1 MTRIDNTDESRCPRP
16 REATRSTRGCQQVSK
31 ISRQP
36 HSFFDPLTSHFMIF
50 RKQSSVVFP
59 LISSRS
65 LWIFFTLFLATSSL
79 YSESLPA
86 TKNEAPWRDA
96 SVFLF
101 NDAYSGFT
109 KSQESSEPMNRL
121 GKAAT
126 LLNTQPRTTE
136 NIAAAR
142 EILLDLSK
150 NQPQNSTLG
159 NLSQFL
165 LARIDENYLTPPQ
178 NDEAKS
184 RYLEIVKSK
193 TGVPLLELSAS
204 RLVAL
209 TTFAS
214 DKASDNL
221 AALST
226 LEPLANFLSTPEG
239 IREFHLA
246 MGLAILENEGDP
258 NLILDHLI
266 KAETIGFRRKEN
278 VIQNWLVIG
287 RLGEKI
293 GNKNLAAKYYQKFI
307 DHFPND
313 PKTFGIK
320 HRLTSLTQNGTN

>member
-1 MTRIDNTDESRCPRP
+1 
-16 REATRSTRGCQQVSK
+16 
-31 ISRQP
+31 
-36 HSFFDPLTSHFMIF
+36 
-50 RKQSSVVFP
+50 
-59 LISSRS
+59 
-65 LWIFFTLFLATSSL
+65 
-79 YSESLPA
+79 
-86 TKNEAPWRDA
+86 
-96 SVFLF
+96 
-101 NDAYSGFT
+101 
-109 KSQESSEPMNRL
+109 MNRL

-142 EILLDLSK
+142 EILLDLSQ

-293 GNKNLAAKYYQKFI
+293 GNKTLAAKYYQKFI